1 MHSDLGV
8 KVLARRMRIWVC
20 AALGPLSPV
29 AEANRVSGAGGSV
42 GCVVLLRGVCGS
54 VAGVD

>member
-1 MHSDLGV
+1 M
-8 KVLARRMRIWVC
+8 C

-42 GCVVLLRGVCGS
+42 GFVVLLRGVCGS